1 MEYLNDNIP
10 QPQPIEPTN
19 EPKNYF
25 ECSEQI
31 CVGKPDYKLYKC
43 IQDCLDIYVLN
54 KYIN

>member
-1 MEYLNDNIP
+1 MEWLNDNI
-10 QPQPIEPTN
+10 PQPIEPTN

-25 ECSEQI
+25 ECIEQI
-31 CVGKPDYKLYKC
+31 CVGKPDYKLYEC